1 MLLCFYLVSLHTV
14 KTCAARSRPFLP
26 VDHKL
31 QITMDGGLKAILEF
45 SKFPVAFERVNHDEP
60 FIKIRVAVLLLAM
73 NQPLRV
79 CAHRG
84 V

>member
-1 MLLCFYLVSLHTV
+1 
-14 KTCAARSRPFLP
+14 
-26 VDHKL
+26 
-31 QITMDGGLKAILEF
+31 MDGGLKALLEF
-45 SKFPVAFERVNHDEP
+45 SKFPVAFVRVNHDEP